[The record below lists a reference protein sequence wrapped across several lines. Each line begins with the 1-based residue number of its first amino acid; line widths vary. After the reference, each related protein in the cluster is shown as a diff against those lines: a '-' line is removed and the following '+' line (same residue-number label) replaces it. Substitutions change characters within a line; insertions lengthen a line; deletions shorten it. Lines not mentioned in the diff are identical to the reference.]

1 MRTMNYDI
9 TAAVV
14 EVFKTNVKYT
24 VQAEKLVTALKQ
36 HFSGARINFDL
47 EDRDKILRLE
57 GENINAGTVAEIMEK
72 NGFNCE
78 VLE

>member
-1 MRTMNYDI
+1 MNYDI

-24 VQAEKLVTALKQ
+24 VQAEKLVAALKQ
-36 HFSGARINFDL
+36 HFNGARINFDL

-57 GENINAGTVAEIMEK
+57 GENINAGTVAEIMRK